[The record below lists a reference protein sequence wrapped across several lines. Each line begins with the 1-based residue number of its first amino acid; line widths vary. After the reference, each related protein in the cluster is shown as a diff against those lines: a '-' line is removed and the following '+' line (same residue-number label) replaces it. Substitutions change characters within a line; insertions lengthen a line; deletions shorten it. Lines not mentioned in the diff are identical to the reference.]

1 MELEDLRKIEYEL
14 RNLNNI
20 YHVYDDYSGRG
31 MGGKETCGIVVEPED
46 EYEVQRAIGRAGLDI
61 HTRVDNMGK
70 RIIIY

>member
-1 MELEDLRKIEYEL
+1 MELEDLRKIESE
-14 RNLNNI
+14 LNNI
-20 YHVYDDYSGRG
+20 DYSNYTDYSGRG

>member
-1 MELEDLRKIEYEL
+1 MELEDLRKIESE
-14 RNLNNI
+14 LNNI
-20 YHVYDDYSGRG
+20 DYSNYTDYSGRG
-31 MGGKETCGIVVEPED
+31 MGDKETCGIVVEPED